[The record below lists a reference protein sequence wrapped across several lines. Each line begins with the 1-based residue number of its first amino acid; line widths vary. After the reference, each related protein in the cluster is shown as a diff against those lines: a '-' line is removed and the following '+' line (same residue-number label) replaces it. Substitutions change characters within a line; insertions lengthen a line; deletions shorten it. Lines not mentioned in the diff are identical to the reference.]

1 MAKYIEMSAECN
13 IGTKN
18 ALGKAPA
25 AKPQEKKAEETNK
38 NEEKSK

>member
-1 MAKYIEMSAECN
+1 MAKYVEMSAECN

-25 AKPQEKKAEETNK
+25 AKPQEK
-38 NEEKSK
+38 EEKADKYEEKAK